1 MFCEEHKSSQN
12 WTVMI
17 ITIVAVVL
25 IFAIAS
31 AANADRPMPAK
42 GPVAGL
48 PAGLFVTQ
56 APQNA
61 MGVAEARQ
69 KAQEG
74 KPVVIRGRV
83 GGIAKP
89 IAEKMAM
96 FVMTDLSLGLCKD
109 GCADFCQVPR
119 EELLTKIAA
128 VQVIDN
134 SGKPLRIAMEGTN
147 GLKPLAE
154 VVVQGTVG
162 KLDKNVLVVN
172 AENIFV
178 EGDKKP

>member
-1 MFCEEHKSSQN
+1 MFCERHNVSQH
-12 WTVMI
+12 WVPAIIGTVLG
-17 ITIVAVVL
+17 VL
-25 IFAIAS
+25 IFS
-31 AANADRPMPAK
+31 FMSTANAQGQMPAR

-48 PAGLFVTQ
+48 PSNLFVTQ
-56 APQNA
+56 PPQNA
-61 MGVAEARQ
+61 LGVAEARQ

-89 IAEKMAM
+89 IADKMAM
-96 FVMTDLSLGLCKD
+96 FVIADLSLGMCKD
-109 GCADFCQVPR
+109 GCADFCEVPR
-119 EELLTKIAA
+119 EELLSKMAA
-128 VQVIDN
+128 VQVVDN
-134 SGKPLRIAMEGTN
+134 SGKPLRIAMGGTN

-178 EGDKKP
+178 QAEKK

>member
-1 MFCEEHKSSQN
+1 MFCETHKFSQH
-12 WTVMI
+12 WMPAILATVLLLL
-17 ITIVAVVL
+17 TLA
-25 IFAIAS
+25 FAS

-48 PAGLFVTQ
+48 PSGLFVTQ
-56 APQNA
+56 PPPNA
-61 MGVAEARQ
+61 LGVAEARQ

-89 IAEKMAM
+89 IADKMAM

-119 EELLTKIAA
+119 EELLSKMAA
-128 VQVIDN
+128 VQVLDN
-134 SGKPLRIAMEGTN
+134 AGKPLRIAMEGTN

-172 AENIFV
+172 AQNIFV
-178 EGDKKP
+178 QAEKK

>member
-1 MFCEEHKSSQN
+1 M
-12 WTVMI
+12 TVS
-17 ITIVAVVL
+17 VVL
-25 IFAIAS
+25 IFAFAS
-31 AANADRPMPAK
+31 AANADRPIPAK

-74 KPVVIRGRV
+74 KPVVVRGRV

-89 IAEKMAM
+89 IADKMAM
-96 FVMTDLSLGLCKD
+96 FVIADLSLGTCKD
-109 GCADFCQVPR
+109 GCADFCEVPR
-119 EELLTKIAA
+119 EELLSKMAA
-128 VQVIDN
+128 VQVVDS

-172 AENIFV
+172 AQNIFV
-178 EGDKKP
+178 NAEKK

>member
-1 MFCEEHKSSQN
+1 MFCEQRKFNQN
-12 WTVMI
+12 WIVMSIMTVS
-17 ITIVAVVL
+17 VVL
-25 IFAIAS
+25 TFAFAY
-31 AANADRPMPAK
+31 AANADRATPTR

-48 PAGLFVTQ
+48 PSGLFVTQ

-89 IAEKMAM
+89 IADKMAM
-96 FVMTDLSLGLCKD
+96 FVIADLSLGKCKD
-109 GCADFCQVPR
+109 GCADFCQVKR
-119 EELLTKIAA
+119 EELLSKMAA
-128 VQVIDN
+128 VQVVDS

-172 AENIFV
+172 AQNIYV
-178 EGDKKP
+178 QAEKK

>member
-1 MFCEEHKSSQN
+1 MFCYERKSSQN
-12 WTVMI
+12 WTFMI
-17 ITIVAVVL
+17 TMATLVAL
-25 IFAIAS
+25 IFAFA
-31 AANADRPMPAK
+31 ALANAQGSKPAR

-48 PAGLFVTQ
+48 PPNLFVTQ

-89 IAEKMAM
+89 IADKMAM
-96 FVMTDLSLGLCKD
+96 FVIADLSLGTCKD
-109 GCADFCQVPR
+109 GCVDFCEVPR
-119 EELLTKIAA
+119 EELLSKMAA
-128 VQVIDN
+128 VQVVDN

-172 AENIFV
+172 AQNIFV
-178 EGDKKP
+178 QTEKK

>member
-1 MFCEEHKSSQN
+1 MFCQQYKFSQN
-12 WTVMI
+12 RTVMI
-17 ITIVAVVL
+17 IITVL
-25 IFAIAS
+25 IFAFAS
-31 AANADRPMPAK
+31 AANADRSTPTK

-61 MGVAEARQ
+61 LGVAEARQ

-89 IAEKMAM
+89 IADKMAM

-119 EELLTKIAA
+119 EELLSKMAA
-128 VQVIDN
+128 VQVVDN

-162 KLDKNVLVVN
+162 KLDKNVLLVN
-172 AENIFV
+172 AQNIFV
-178 EGDKKP
+178 ESGKK